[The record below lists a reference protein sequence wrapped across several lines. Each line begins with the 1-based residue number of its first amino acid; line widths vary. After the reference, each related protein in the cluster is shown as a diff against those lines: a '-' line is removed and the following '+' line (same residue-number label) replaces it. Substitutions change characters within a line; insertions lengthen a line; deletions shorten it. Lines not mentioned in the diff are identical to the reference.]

1 MVLLF
6 SISQYHQEQNKC
18 EDAIT
23 AEGKANIP
31 MISSEHG
38 TFKFKLSLNFIL

>member
-6 SISQYHQEQNKC
+6 SISQYHQEQNKR
-18 EDAIT
+18 EAAIT
-23 AEGKANIP
+23 VEAKSNIP

-38 TFKFKLSLNFIL
+38 TFKFKLTLNFKL